1 MKKCTLCKQSFEAT
15 LEFFGSFKQGKN
27 GLHPRCRSCEKKRK
41 QEWSN
46 KNKKRLK
53 ANNKKYYQEN
63 KEYIKQKT
71 TTYYKENREEV
82 LEKQKLYASKNKDKI
97 KEYKKQWSASTRQ
110 DRIER
115 YHSDANYRL
124 KINCRNRIAHAM
136 RNNGVKSASTM
147 ELVGCSIDE
156 LKQHLESKFT
166 DGMNWDNYGEWHV
179 DHIKPCASFDLS
191 DPDQQ
196 RQCFHYTNLQPL
208 WEKDNLKKGSSL

>member
-1 MKKCTLCKQSFEAT
+1 
-15 LEFFGSFKQGKN
+15 
-27 GLHPRCRSCEKKRK
+27 
-41 QEWSN
+41 
-46 KNKKRLK
+46 
-53 ANNKKYYQEN
+53 
-63 KEYIKQKT
+63 
-71 TTYYKENREEV
+71 
-82 LEKQKLYASKNKDKI
+82 
-97 KEYKKQWSASTRQ
+97 
-110 DRIER
+110 
-115 YHSDANYRL
+115 
-124 KINCRNRIAHAM
+124 M

-147 ELVGCSIDE
+147 ELVSCSIDK